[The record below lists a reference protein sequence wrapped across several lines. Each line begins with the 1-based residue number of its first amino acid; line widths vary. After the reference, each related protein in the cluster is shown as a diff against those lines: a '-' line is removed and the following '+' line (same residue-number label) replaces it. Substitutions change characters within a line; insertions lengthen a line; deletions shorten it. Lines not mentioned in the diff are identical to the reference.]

1 MQRIQAE
8 EMLKSSINLLHTVYA
23 MHKTSNSLSI
33 KQETNKNQN
42 SQQGKVINIMD
53 LQFINQLK
61 DSCSYI
67 LLNVCVINALLLYL
81 LWTFSCLWRRTH
93 CSKQTFLRGNIWSL
107 QDPFVSYS
115 RAHLAASNPGQIHLL
130 LNFLYPSASL
140 SVLPEQREANIADVI
155 S

>member
-1 MQRIQAE
+1 
-8 EMLKSSINLLHTVYA
+8 MLKSSINLLHTVYA

-67 LLNVCVINALLLYL
+67 LLDLCVINTLLLYL
-81 LWTFSCLWRRTH
+81 LQTFSVYGEGHTVQSKHFSEATFGAGRIRSSLTAGRTWRHQNQGRSTCCWTFCIPRRR
-93 CSKQTFLRGNIWSL
+93 SVYFLSREKQT
-107 QDPFVSYS
+107 
-115 RAHLAASNPGQIHLL
+115 LL
-130 LNFLYPSASL
+130 MWFHNS
-140 SVLPEQREANIADVI
+140 Q
-155 S
+155 